1 MAREVLAFYD
11 LEVADITQEVTN
23 TRVRVRRGVA
33 GDGHV
38 GNWAVQTTIGE
49 L

>member
-1 MAREVLAFYD
+1 MARELLAFYD
-11 LEVADITQEVTN
+11 LEVADIAQEVTDA
-23 TRVRVRRGVA
+23 RVRVRRGVA

-38 GNWAVQTTIGE
+38 GRWAVQTAIGE